1 MSAGGEGR
9 AGTGEHGFSLTGGQ
23 VVAGS
28 NRVSPTKFRQVKC
41 YFYLLPRSPTRE
53 HLIRCQRRP
62 GIAASLPG
70 TKPALTCVFC
80 PESDAR
86 MAARSSR
93 RVVTRTSVNG
103 GRASV
108 HTPKQAVEQGF
119 PLAGRD
125 DR

>member
-1 MSAGGEGR
+1 
-9 AGTGEHGFSLTGGQ
+9 

-28 NRVSPTKFRQVKC
+28 NPVSPTEFVQVEC
-41 YFYLLPRSPTRE
+41 YFYLLSPLTAGE

-62 GIAASLPG
+62 GIAVALPA
-70 TKPALTCVFC
+70 TKPALTCV
-80 PESDAR
+80 SDAP

-93 RVVTRTSVNG
+93 RVVTRTSVDG

-108 HTPKQAVEQGF
+108 HTPKQAVDQGF